1 MKNTILVIISLF
13 CFSGNTQNKLS
24 SLYRIEDNFPADM
37 KKAREFIRLTTD
49 DRLIYNLIAGLNSP
63 HDANYQ
69 FTVKEDKNLSFA
81 LPFTNERYKLFF
93 VDYTTKKP
101 VNEHTFY
108 VDYAFEYYHYFPNF
122 TYNPSLFSPASYF
135 KIAFAQNDNNTNELV
150 NQILING
157 LNDQPFEKRYGTLL
171 KRLKEKNKA
180 LKKLKIEDIIQD
192 HEELSSSDKT
202 EALINAISNEVDDEL
217 PNLLYVTFMQNKS
230 KQDKSY
236 GMIKKIF
243 GAESLN
249 RVDEALTQN
258 IIINTNQSA
267 YLTIPENEFKGETV
281 NNAIPIAQIVV
292 QLDFKN
298 KELRMYFKTQTTISG
313 MVSNVYSVSDKKSI
327 KSETINLK
335 QIQIRIRENETKT
348 IFEDGFNKKLFE
360 INSN

>member
-1 MKNTILVIISLF
+1 MKNTLLLFISLF
-13 CFSGNTQNKLS
+13 CFSGNSQNKLS

-69 FTVKEDKNLSFA
+69 FTVKEDKNLSFT
-81 LPFTNERYKLFF
+81 LPFTNDRYKLFF
-93 VDYTTKKP
+93 VDYKTKKL

-122 TYNPSLFSPASYF
+122 IYNPSLFSPASYF

-180 LKKLKIEDIIQD
+180 LKKLKIEDIIPED
-192 HEELSSSDKT
+192 EELSSSDKI
-202 EALINAISNEVDDEL
+202 EALVNAISNEVDEEL
-217 PNLLYVTFMQNKS
+217 PNLLFVTFMQNKS
-230 KQDKSY
+230 KPDITY

-243 GAESLN
+243 GVESLN

-258 IIINTNQSA
+258 IYINTNQSA
-267 YLTIPENEFKGETV
+267 FLTIPENEFKTELD
-281 NNAIPIAQIVV
+281 NNAIPITQILV

-313 MVSNVYSVSDKKSI
+313 KVSNMYSVSEKMDI
-327 KSETINLK
+327 KSKNINLK
-335 QIQIRIRENETKT
+335 QIHLRIKENEIKT
-348 IFEDGFNKKLFE
+348 IFEDGFNKQLFE
-360 INSN
+360 IKSN